1 VLVNLAPTCRLD
13 SSTFKPCV
21 ALHTT
26 EIGQHQNQV
35 KVLIEKT
42 ASSLDD
48 TALKMLFVSVQQ
60 NNIRLCIQYAIY
72 QYVMFSNRWGDLT
85 STLFS
90 LTTTCGDMH
99 TVCSRHP
106 DPNHCARLNSVQK
119 RMARRT
125 MLWFGHSFVSERST
139 PWAGYSLFTE

>member
-1 VLVNLAPTCRLD
+1 M
-13 SSTFKPCV
+13 FKPCV

-48 TALKMLFVSVQQ
+48 TALKMLFVSVQR
-60 NNIRLCIQYAIY
+60 NNIGLCIQYAIDE
-72 QYVMFSNRWGDLT
+72 YVMFSNRRGDLT

-90 LTTTCGDMH
+90 LTTRCGDMD

-106 DPNHCARLNSVQK
+106 DPNHGVKLNSVQE
-119 RMARRT
+119 T
-125 MLWFGHSFVSERST
+125 MTRLTMVWFGHSFVSEHSI
-139 PWAGYSLFTE
+139 PWAGYSLFTK